1 MSVDVRLNR
10 GPHNRER
17 LWGPI
22 YALPAVVLVVVF
34 IGYPFGSII
43 YHSFTHWNGLQP
55 AQWIGIKN
63 YRDLLHDSLFRLA
76 LRNNLLFAI
85 SVPIQV
91 VVPLLLAY
99 LIHERIPGWRLFRAT
114 YFLPA
119 VYSTVVIGLLA
130 QVTFAAHGAV
140 NVAFGRVGLTALE
153 RDWLGSGP
161 TAIGVI
167 LLLLIWANFGYNVVL
182 YLAGMSTIDPQLPE
196 AARVDGA
203 GRFATL
209 RHVYIP
215 SLRRVI
221 ELVLVTNTI
230 TAFAY
235 MLTYI
240 FVVTNGGP
248 GFDTYDTEFLI
259 YNEAFSYQA
268 LGYASAIGVVLTL
281 IILVFGFF
289 QIRMLTGGR
298 TGSA

>member
-1 MSVDVRLNR
+1 VSLDIGFNR

-17 LWGPI
+17 LWGPL
-22 YALPAVVLVVVF
+22 YALPAIALVVVF

-43 YHSFTHWNGLQP
+43 YHSFTHWNGLEP
-55 AQWIGIKN
+55 ARWIGVKN

-85 SVPIQV
+85 SVPVQV
-91 VVPLLLAY
+91 VVPLLMAY

-130 QVTFAAHGAV
+130 QVIFASHGAV
-140 NVAFGRVGLTALE
+140 NIAFGKTGLTGLE
-153 RDWLGSGP
+153 HDWLGSGP

-182 YLAGMSTIDPQLPE
+182 YLAGMSTMDPQLPE

-203 GRFATL
+203 GRLAVL

-215 SLRRVI
+215 GLRRVI

-281 IILVFGFF
+281 IILLFGVF
-289 QIRMLTGGR
+289 QIRMLTGGK